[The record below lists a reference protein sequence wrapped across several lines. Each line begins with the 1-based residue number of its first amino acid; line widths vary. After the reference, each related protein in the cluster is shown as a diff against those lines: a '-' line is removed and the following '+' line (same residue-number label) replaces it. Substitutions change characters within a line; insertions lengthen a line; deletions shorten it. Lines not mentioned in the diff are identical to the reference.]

1 GRYAWHM
8 PFEAIQLKER
18 SSGIPTDLAA
28 LCGKRFVTASES
40 NRGVR
45 LNEAILKSLTGED
58 PITARHLYKNWFEFQ
73 PAAKYWLFT
82 NFKPRVADSSFGFW
96 RRVRLI
102 EWTQRFDGTKDDKNL
117 EQKLKK
123 ELPGILAW
131 IVCGCVE
138 WQKRGLIV
146 PEAIVDATKEYEIE
160 SDRYAEFLSEY
171 CAQGVGCATFATEF
185 YDGYKRWALAN
196 GLSEKERTTQTSFGR
211 DMAERFKK
219 IRSKGRVLYE
229 GVELRSEFRG
239 GSNG

>member
-1 GRYAWHM
+1 GIGYSGSGATHEQVVFINYGTGQNGKGRFFGAIRSALGRYAWHM

-131 IVCGCVE
+131 IVRGCVE

-160 SDRYAEFLSEY
+160 SDR
-171 CAQGVGCATFATEF
+171 
-185 YDGYKRWALAN
+185 
-196 GLSEKERTTQTSFGR
+196 
-211 DMAERFKK
+211 
-219 IRSKGRVLYE
+219 
-229 GVELRSEFRG
+229 
-239 GSNG
+239 